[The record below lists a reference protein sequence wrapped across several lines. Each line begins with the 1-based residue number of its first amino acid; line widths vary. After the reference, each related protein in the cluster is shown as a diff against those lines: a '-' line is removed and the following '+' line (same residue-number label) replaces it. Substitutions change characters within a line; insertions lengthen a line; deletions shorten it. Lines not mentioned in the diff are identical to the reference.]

1 MSQIGIRE
9 RIEQAIIYAFTL
21 AVALIW
27 KDVIL
32 DIIEVI
38 VPAKEE
44 LLAKIFTAIIATI
57 FVIVIIFLFL
67 RTESQAES
75 VLKKIKKPS

>member
-1 MSQIGIRE
+1 MTYISIRE

-44 LLAKIFTAIIATI
+44 LFAKILTAIIATI
-57 FVIVIIFLFL
+57 LVIVIVYLII

-75 VLKKIKKPS
+75 VYKKFKHA

>member
-32 DIIEVI
+32 DMIEVI

-44 LLAKIFTAIIATI
+44 LLAKILTAIIATI

-75 VLKKIKKPS
+75 VLKKIKKT